1 MYLSVSLL
9 YYSLKFGILH
19 IQCHFHYIY
28 VHTSYTSRDFIFSY
42 CCANDFQLQIFS
54 SVSFSFHRFALLCFP
69 YSSSSLLWKEIVM
82 IHKTRNFYLYTFH
95 ILYYNLIYVCALK
108 NYDSAFWYDNTA
120 NGKSEE
126 RKQASEKKIWYI
138 LIRWRWY
145 KMRWWWLYSVVG
157 TYSRRTIFHHIL
169 LLSFFLS
176 IICARNENAFHL
188 KYDCS
193 TRYCEEQQ
201 RRKKYTWSKRK
212 HEWVRKG
219 TVRGSE

>member
-126 RKQASEKKIWYI
+126 RKQASKREKKYDIF
-138 LIRWRWY
+138 L
-145 KMRWWWLYSVVG
+145 SVGDDIKCVDG
-157 TYSRRTIFHHIL
+157 GSIL
-169 LLSFFLS
+169 LLVLIQEEPYFIIFFFSRFFSPSFVHGTRTHS
-176 IICARNENAFHL
+176 I
-188 KYDCS
+188 
-193 TRYCEEQQ
+193 
-201 RRKKYTWSKRK
+201 
-212 HEWVRKG
+212 
-219 TVRGSE
+219 